1 MASEPTDESVSVS
14 LPSELAEWVDEQA
27 SERDVDRETVLVQ
40 FLAAHRATQRLEDGT
55 EVAPD
60 DLDVDTEAE
69 VRKIIADRMSDIAAA
84 VANEI
89 DVQGQVEQ
97 AVEVEL
103 EDAVADAVDAQLDAK
118 LNDAV
123 ADAVDAQ
130 LDAKLD
136 DAMTAEIEETI
147 DDAVERQVETAL
159 SRQIGTRIDDLED
172 EFMAKIED
180 VRERVVNVAKK
191 TNRNAPADHDHPD
204 LTDRINGLAA
214 DVKAVQDDLEDLR
227 DELAGHADSQAERLD
242 DLDET
247 VWDMQE
253 KLETVAWV
261 VNDLRDSTEMQNKRA
276 TSVEKIKQSAAKA
289 DVDRAACEACG
300 EGVEIA
306 LLTDPECPHCQA
318 AVTHVEPADGF
329 FGNPHLVKAQGIEA
343 ANGGDDT

>member
-60 DLDVDTEAE
+60 DLDVDIEAE

-89 DVQGQVEQ
+89 DVQGQVQQ

-103 EDAVADAVDAQLDAK
+103 E
-118 LNDAV
+118 DAV

-214 DVKAVQDDLEDLR
+214 DVEAVQDDLEDLR

-242 DLDET
+242 DLGET

>member
-60 DLDVDTEAE
+60 DFDVDIEGE
-69 VRKIIADRMSDIAAA
+69 VREIIADRMSDIAAA

-89 DVQGQVEQ
+89 DVQGQVQQ

-103 EDAVADAVDAQLDAK
+103 E
-118 LNDAV
+118 DAV

-214 DVKAVQDDLEDLR
+214 DVEAVQDDLEDLR

>member
-1 MASEPTDESVSVS
+1 
-14 LPSELAEWVDEQA
+14 
-27 SERDVDRETVLVQ
+27 
-40 FLAAHRATQRLEDGT
+40 
-55 EVAPD
+55 
-60 DLDVDTEAE
+60 
-69 VRKIIADRMSDIAAA
+69 MSDIAAA

-89 DVQGQVEQ
+89 DVQGQVQQ

-103 EDAVADAVDAQLDAK
+103 E
-118 LNDAV
+118 DAV

-214 DVKAVQDDLEDLR
+214 DVEAVQDDLEDLR

-289 DVDRAACEACG
+289 DIDRAACEACG